1 MPRQFKNARLIKHLK
16 VADAIKLLGVSQ
28 PTLSA
33 WEGERK
39 SPSIEKLELMADIYE
54 TSTDY
59 LLGRIRIYKNVPS
72 NPISLS
78 CLPVLHEQPL
88 WSPEYGWML
97 VNSIEKH
104 LVRSDGKT
112 IPFSTAGNLYT
123 TPPIFSVPQTLPE
136 APLTRTQMLA
146 NEEMWVEPISPD
158 SNLRDELR
166 GWYHRKDRYVENEYG
181 NRFYLDTYEAK
192 WLGFDKEQTSTDKNE
207 DAETS
212 PSF

>member
-16 VADAIKLLGVSQ
+16 VADAMKLLGVSQ

-39 SPSIEKLELMADIYE
+39 SPSIEKLELMADVYE

-59 LLGRIRIYKNVPS
+59 LLGRISTYKNMPS
-72 NPISLS
+72 NPISPS
-78 CLPVLHEQPL
+78 SLPVLHGQPL
-88 WSPEYGWML
+88 WSPEYGWLL

-104 LVRSDGKT
+104 LIQSNGNT
-112 IPFSTAGNLYT
+112 IPFSAIGDLYT
-123 TPPIFSVPQTLPE
+123 IPPIFSVPETLSD
-136 APLTRTQMLA
+136 APLTRAQMLIK
-146 NEEMWVEPISPD
+146 EEIWVEPISPD

-166 GWYHRKDRYVENEYG
+166 GWYHRKDQYVENEYG

-192 WLGFDKEQTSTDKNE
+192 WLGFDKEQN
-207 DAETS
+207 
-212 PSF
+212 